1 MSWREYLF
9 SFHGRATRAQWWLFV
24 LILLVFN
31 FAATTICVWIFD
43 LPGLFIGLFLTLV
56 LFLWPALAVSEKRLH
71 DRGKSGWWLLL
82 FFFAPIVLS
91 WLKLRLTIHLGLAG
105 YADPPPEAIAIS
117 FATLAI
123 LIWGLIELGV
133 LRGTRGE
140 NKYGPD
146 PLAPM
151 ETKST

>member
-1 MSWREYLF
+1 MHWRQYLF

-31 FAATTICVWIFD
+31 FVSTTIAVWIFD
-43 LPGLFIGLFLTLV
+43 FPGLFVGLFLTLA
-56 LFLWPALAVSEKRLH
+56 LLLWPALAISGRRLH

-82 FFFAPIVLS
+82 FFLAPIVLS

-105 YADPPPEAIAIS
+105 YADPPLEAVVIS

-123 LIWGLIELGV
+123 VVWGLIELGI

-146 PLAPM
+146 PLAHKEM
-151 ETKST
+151 KST